1 MKTHADEP
9 VVVRL
14 SPIVHA
20 TEQLKSLV
28 DKGVDSDV
36 VLDVSDLGFATSML
50 INELLELRAS
60 VVSRGHQLVI
70 CCLDKR
76 VRGILTVTG
85 LEDVFTIVDSQAA
98 ALAAL
103 KKGNHT
109 QARK

>member
-50 INELLELRAS
+50 INELLELRTS
-60 VVSRGHQLVI
+60 S
-70 CCLDKR
+70 
-76 VRGILTVTG
+76 
-85 LEDVFTIVDSQAA
+85 SAA
-98 ALAAL
+98 ATNSSSAAL
-103 KKGNHT
+103 T
-109 QARK
+109 SECVESSL